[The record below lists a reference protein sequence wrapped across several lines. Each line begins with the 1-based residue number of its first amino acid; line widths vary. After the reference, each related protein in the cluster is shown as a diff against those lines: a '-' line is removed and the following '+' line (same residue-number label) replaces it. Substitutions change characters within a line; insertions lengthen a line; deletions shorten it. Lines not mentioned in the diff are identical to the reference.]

1 MNVLKPGT
9 YVAVREYKD
18 KSRIEAQVL
27 QVCIKRDGI
36 TYQLAYWDGNSR
48 KTEWFEEFEIT
59 LLQHTKTEQI
69 GFAK

>member
-1 MNVLKPGT
+1 MNILKPGT
-9 YVAVREYKD
+9 YVAIRESKD
-18 KSRIEAQVL
+18 TSRLEAQVL
-27 QVCIKRDGI
+27 EACIKNNGVA
-36 TYQLAYWDGNSR
+36 YQLVYWDGNSR